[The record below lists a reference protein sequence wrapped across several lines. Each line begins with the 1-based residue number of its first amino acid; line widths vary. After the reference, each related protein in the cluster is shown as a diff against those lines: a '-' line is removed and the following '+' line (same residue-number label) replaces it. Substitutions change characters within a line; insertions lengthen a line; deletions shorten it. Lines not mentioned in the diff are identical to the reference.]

1 MSAKSSY
8 RNNYLTILNV
18 ISCIAVVYLHANGC
32 FWHYSTARYWATA
45 NIIEN
50 VCYFA
55 VPVFFMCS
63 GVTLIDYR
71 KKYSTRIYFQKRIRK
86 TVVPFVFWIEN
97 VCYFA
102 VPVFFMCSGVTLI
115 DYRKKYSTRIY
126 FQKRIRKTVVP
137 FVFWNLVGIVFS
149 ALTHGINL
157 FHSPFTEW
165 LDAIINSSLVR
176 PYWFFIPLFA
186 IYLMIPVISG
196 IEEKSRLKIYTYWL
210 QVSFIVQGILPFL
223 CSVLNISYNYDL
235 SSIAGGGYLFYPVL
249 GYVLSKRSFTSRQ
262 SKLIYSFLCSV
273 LNISYNYDLSSIAG
287 GGYLFYPVL
296 GYVLSK
302 RSFTS
307 RQSKLIYS
315 LAFIGFVAQL
325 TGTYVLSNQA
335 GEIVSLFKGYLNFPC
350 VLYSAGI
357 FEFIKNVNWNSSK
370 LKGITRAA
378 VQISKYT
385 FAIYLMHYF
394 VLEVLYRL
402 FSLNEYS
409 IFYRLLIPAP
419 VILICILLTVIIR
432 KIPVLKKIVP

>member
-55 VPVFFMCS
+55 VPVFFMC
-63 GVTLIDYR
+63 L
-71 KKYSTRIYFQKRIRK
+71 
-86 TVVPFVFWIEN
+86 
-97 VCYFA
+97 
-102 VPVFFMCSGVTLI
+102 GVTLI

-262 SKLIYSFLCSV
+262 SKLIYS
-273 LNISYNYDLSSIAG
+273 
-287 GGYLFYPVL
+287 
-296 GYVLSK
+296 
-302 RSFTS
+302 
-307 RQSKLIYS
+307 

-350 VLYSAGI
+350 VLYSAGV